1 MDKNGFISGLISGP
15 FPWMDSRA
23 SSPSPDGKARLIKRG
38 IESHG
43 GYDYQPVEM
52 GLDMDRMG

>member
-1 MDKNGFISGLISGP
+1 MDGFQGKL
-15 FPWMDSRA
+15 A
-23 SSPSPDGKARLIKRG
+23 SPDWKARLIKRG